1 MVHKHDMSVSL
12 FRIIYQGAKIA
23 YRSLYKSLVE
33 EIEISREAARIRY
46 QHVQPEESHTSRK
59 DMTLAEAMQIL
70 DIRNVDPA
78 QVEKRFKHLFQS
90 NEKSNGGSFYLQ
102 SKVFR
107 AKQRLDVELKKQST
121 SQPLPRM

>member
-1 MVHKHDMSVSL
+1 MSVSL